1 MPDFDT
7 SNIQDDDEVEITDLD
22 LQNDSSSASLSLV
35 LLNFARNI
43 PLFASTRARST
54 MLALMVCAF
63 MLLFLVQPGVP
74 NIPGQTPRTSE
85 LASSSAEDIQSLLS
99 TTGRPSTQNVT
110 WIKTSTGK
118 VIIIQV
124 NTGTVGWHRCK
135 VQHRSTAPNNVHLTV
150 VLCT

>member
-1 MPDFDT
+1 MPDFDIN
-7 SNIQDDDEVEITDLD
+7 NIQDNDKVEITDLD
-22 LQNDSSSASLSLV
+22 PQNDGSSASLSLV
-35 LLNFARNI
+35 LLKFARKI

-54 MLALMVCAF
+54 TLALLACAF

-74 NIPGQTPRTSE
+74 NIPGQPPITSE

-110 WIKTSTGK
+110 WIKTSFGK
-118 VIIIQV
+118 VIVIQV

-135 VQHRSTAPNNVHLTV
+135 VQHRSTTPNYAHLTV
-150 VLCT
+150 VICT